1 MQSQSHLHLRLDG
14 YVADAREAE
23 AKRLTGGLRRDRR
36 QHPHRGRG
44 EYSGRAREAA
54 GAIADM
60 IESGGAADAV
70 PPRGGQGP
78 QAAPGRLPARGR
90 RGGLHHLPGRTAATA
105 TPQNI
110 VHCQAGRGVRAGGGL
125 SWLRSPVIPGA
136 ARWFRVSCWSGKRLP
151 PTASLT
157 VRFRHA
163 QPVQSAFAAVTETP
177 EPARLAPAPCI
188 CVRLPEL
195 VSPQGRLVRAPVA
208 PSAHWRDGDPR
219 PPSGAQPHPVCRRA
233 GSRTTR
239 QDVPEERS
247 AGASGDMPLF

>member
-90 RGGLHHLPGRTAATA
+90 RGGLDHLPGR
-105 TPQNI
+105 
-110 VHCQAGRGVRAGGGL
+110 
-125 SWLRSPVIPGA
+125 LRQRQRRKTSFIA
-136 ARWFRVSCWSGKRLP
+136 KLD
-151 PTASLT
+151 
-157 VRFRHA
+157 
-163 QPVQSAFAAVTETP
+163 AVF
-177 EPARLAPAPCI
+177 APA
-188 CVRLPEL
+188 
-195 VSPQGRLVRAPVA
+195 A
-208 PSAHWRDGDPR
+208 D
-219 PPSGAQPHPVCRRA
+219 
-233 GSRTTR
+233 
-239 QDVPEERS
+239 
-247 AGASGDMPLF
+247 